1 MIVAG
6 MRLLLQGLR
15 GQRATLAWLVFWSLV
30 EAVPALLTGKFL
42 ALALDD
48 GFLVGRP
55 VTGVTWL
62 GALLATMA
70 VAAVGTAM
78 VYPRLAAVVEPL
90 RDALVRQVVDASLHA
105 EGHEANPAAVS
116 RLTGQVETTRRLVS
130 ALLRTARQFGLAL
143 VATIV
148 GVTVLAPALLLV
160 VAPPLVVALAIFVV
174 MLPRLVDRHRDVV
187 LADETV
193 ARDATNVL
201 SGLRDVLA
209 CQASRRARTDVGAAI
224 ERQASASR
232 ALARTS
238 SMRIIVVAVGVQL
251 PLVALIASG
260 PFLIR
265 GGWVTTGGLVAAAGY
280 LTVTLA
286 PAMQALVQVAGAWGL
301 QLAVVLARLAET
313 VRRPDLAPDVRTTT
327 VGRGTRSPASHT
339 VVARGL
345 TFAYG
350 PDAAPVIAGLDLTIR
365 GEEHLAVVGPS
376 GIGKSTLADLLSGL
390 LPPQEGTVHLG
401 GVDLTAWDPA
411 ALRHTVALIPQEAYV
426 FRGTLRENVAYLA
439 PDVPDWRL
447 GQIADELGA
456 DGLVRRIGGWDA
468 VTRPADLGAGERQLV
483 ALVRAYASHAA
494 VVVLDEATCHLD
506 PAAEER
512 VERAFARRPGTLIV
526 IAHRISSAM
535 RADRILV
542 LDGDAVQSGSHDDLL
557 TSSPLYK
564 ELVGYW
570 GAQPTLVSE

>member
-15 GQRATLAWLVFWSLV
+15 GQRTSLLWLVFWSLV

-90 RDALVRQVVDASLHA
+90 RDALVRQVVDASLHPD
-105 EGHEANPAAVS
+105 GHEANPAAVS

-160 VAPPLVVALAIFVV
+160 VAPPLVVSLTLFAL

-187 LADETV
+187 LADEAV

-313 VRRPDLAPDVRTTT
+313 VRRPDLAPDVRATT
-327 VGRGTRSPASHT
+327 VGRGHRSPSSHT
-339 VVARGL
+339 IVARGL

-350 PDAAPVIAGLDLTIR
+350 PDAEPVITGLDLTVR

-376 GIGKSTLADLLSGL
+376 GIGKSTLADLVAGL
-390 LPPQEGTVHLG
+390 LPPQQGTVHLG
-401 GVDLTAWDPA
+401 GVDLTSWDPA

-542 LDGDAVQSGSHDDLL
+542 LDGDAVESGSHDELL
-557 TSSPLYK
+557 TTSPLYK

-570 GAQPTLVSE
+570 GASAAG

>member
-15 GQRATLAWLVFWSLV
+15 GQRTSLLWLVFWSLV

-90 RDALVRQVVDASLHA
+90 RDALVRQVVDASLHPD
-105 EGHEANPAAVS
+105 GHEANPAAVS

-160 VAPPLVVALAIFVV
+160 VAPPLVVSLTLFAL

-187 LADETV
+187 LADEAV

-313 VRRPDLAPDVRTTT
+313 VRRPDLAPDVRATT
-327 VGRGTRSPASHT
+327 VGRGHRSPSSHT
-339 VVARGL
+339 IVARGL

-350 PDAAPVIAGLDLTIR
+350 PDAEPVIAGLDLTVR

-376 GIGKSTLADLLSGL
+376 GIGKSTLADLVAGL
-390 LPPQEGTVHLG
+390 LPPQQGTVHLG
-401 GVDLTAWDPA
+401 GVDLTSWDPA

-542 LDGDAVQSGSHDDLL
+542 LDGDAVESGSHDELL
-557 TSSPLYK
+557 TTSPLYK

-570 GAQPTLVSE
+570 GASAAG